1 MPLPIS
7 PAIPINPYTGDIEIP
22 STLLQPW
29 FNTGEV
35 KALTD
40 LLTSYTTDVLEPKI
54 EAALTGGG
62 SSGDKT
68 YRHVQGSAASVWNV
82 THNLAKRPSVTVVD
96 SGGSEV
102 EGDIIHISDNQTQL
116 LFSAAFSGEAYFN

>member
-1 MPLPIS
+1 MPLPLS
-7 PAIPINPYTGDIEIP
+7 PAIPISPYTGDIEIP

-40 LLTSYTTDVLEPKI
+40 LLTNYTTDVVDPKI

-68 YRHVQGSAASVWNV
+68 YRHVQGSPSSVWNV
-82 THNLAKRPSVTVVD
+82 THSLAKYVAVTVVD

-102 EGDIIHISDNQTQL
+102 EGDVLYISDNQVQL

>member
-1 MPLPIS
+1 MPLPLS
-7 PAIPINPYTGDIEIP
+7 PSIPISSYTGDIEIP

-40 LLTSYTTDVLEPKI
+40 LLTNYTTDVVDPKI
-54 EAALTGGG
+54 DAALTG
-62 SSGDKT
+62 SGDKN
-68 YRHVQGSAASVWNV
+68 YRHVQSSASSVWNV
-82 THNLAKRPSVTVVD
+82 THGLNKRAAVTVVD

-102 EGDIIHISDNQTQL
+102 EGDILYVSDNQIQL
-116 LFSAAFSGEAYFN
+116 PFSAAFSGEAYFN